1 MNRVIKI
8 NSICIPVYS
17 LTKSDYNINIYNSN
31 SIYECERERE
41 IETK

>member
-17 LTKSDYNINIYNSN
+17 LTKSDYNINIYNS
-31 SIYECERERE
+31 IYECERERE
-41 IETK
+41 K